1 MKNRT
6 YVFQN
11 KRIGKLF
18 LYPTLII
25 LLALTLFPFVFSIAL
40 TFGKVNLTDK
50 FSIQYAGIDNW
61 KRLFLDER
69 FWNALKNTIFIVV
82 LAIPLQYLIGLLLV
96 LSLNLDIKGKPFF
109 RVVFLIPMMLTP
121 IAVGYMWRMLFDLAR
136 GPVNNLL
143 SLIKIEPIGW
153 LTTTNIV
160 KLSIIVTDVWHWT
173 PLVFLVLF
181 AGIQSIPQEMTEAAQ
196 VDGAS
201 GWQLFRF
208 VLFPLL
214 LPVSLAVVLLRTI
227 ELFKVID
234 EIYIM
239 SAGGPG
245 LSSESITLFG
255 YNVGLRSFDLSYGST
270 IAFSLFITILIVAY
284 VFFSATKSFQ
294 EITFE

>member
-1 MKNRT
+1 MKKRMGT
-6 YVFQN
+6 FSN
-11 KRIGKLF
+11 KRMGKLF
-18 LYPTLII
+18 LFPSLII
-25 LLALTLFPFVFSIAL
+25 LLILTLFPFLFSIAL
-40 TFGKVNLTDK
+40 TFGKVTITDT
-50 FSIQYAGIDNW
+50 FSIQPAGFNNW
-61 KRLFLDER
+61 IRLFSDER

-82 LAIPLQYLIGLLLV
+82 ISIPLQYIIGLLLV

-143 SLIKIEPIGW
+143 SLVSIPAIGW

-160 KLSIIVTDVWHWT
+160 KLSIIITDVWHWT
-173 PLVFLVLF
+173 PLFFLVLF
-181 AGIQSIPQEMTEAAQ
+181 AGIQSIPQEMAEAAQ

-201 GWQLFRF
+201 GWQLFRY
-208 VLFPLL
+208 VMFPLL
-214 LPVSLAVVLLRTI
+214 LPASMAVILLRTI
-227 ELFKVID
+227 ELFKIID

-255 YNVGLRSFDLSYGST
+255 YNIGLRSFDLSYGST
-270 IAFSLFITILIVAY
+270 IAFSLFITILIFAFG
-284 VFFSATKSFQ
+284 FFSATKSFQ